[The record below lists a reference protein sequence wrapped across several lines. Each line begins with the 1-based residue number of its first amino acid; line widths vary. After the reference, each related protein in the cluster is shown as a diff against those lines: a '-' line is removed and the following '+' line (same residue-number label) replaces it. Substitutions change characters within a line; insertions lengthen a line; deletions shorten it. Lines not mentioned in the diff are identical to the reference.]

1 MRSSLILP
9 GLALPALLMAQTEC
23 GNGRYTDPALFDS
36 LTVTLAVPFGANT
49 GVGGTLQTLYMD
61 VYAPVGDTLSERPVV
76 LVAFGGSFVAGSRAD
91 VAEICEAF
99 AHRGYVAVAPD
110 YRVGFFF
117 PNATTTQQAVMRG
130 AHDMRAC
137 VRFLRKT
144 VAEDGNP
151 YGIDVDRIIVGGVS
165 AGAIA
170 AIHATYL
177 DQPAELP
184 AVLVPDSAAL
194 GGIEGNSGTPTYSS
208 EVLACFSYSGAI
220 GDTSW
225 IVPGDQPLVSVHE
238 AGDAIVPCYTQEVSV
253 FGIPTGLIAS
263 GSAHIHQHAEAIGLE
278 HCFLLYPG
286 NGHVGYFNTDPQ
298 GSEAIVVDF
307 LANVVCGQPASC
319 GLQAASVTEEAVA
332 APLAVFPNPS
342 TGRFTVTLA
351 QATILDLFDATGRLV
366 FSTTEP
372 TGDRV
377 LDLDLGPGTYL
388 LRDRMQPGR
397 VTRILIQER

>member
-184 AVLVPDSAAL
+184 RCWYPTRRRSAA
-194 GGIEGNSGTPTYSS
+194 SKATPARPPTP
-208 EVLACFSYSGAI
+208 ARC
-220 GDTSW
+220 W
-225 IVPGDQPLVSVHE
+225 PVSV
-238 AGDAIVPCYTQEVSV
+238 I
-253 FGIPTGLIAS
+253 
-263 GSAHIHQHAEAIGLE
+263 
-278 HCFLLYPG
+278 
-286 NGHVGYFNTDPQ
+286 
-298 GSEAIVVDF
+298 
-307 LANVVCGQPASC
+307 
-319 GLQAASVTEEAVA
+319 A
-332 APLAVFPNPS
+332 APS
-342 TGRFTVTLA
+342 
-351 QATILDLFDATGRLV
+351 ATPAGSYPAT
-366 FSTTEP
+366 SP
-372 TGDRV
+372 W
-377 LDLDLGPGTYL
+377 
-388 LRDRMQPGR
+388 
-397 VTRILIQER
+397 

>member
-1 MRSSLILP
+1 MRLTVLLLSAILP
-9 GLALPALLMAQTEC
+9 AALAAQNDC
-23 GNGRYTDPALFDS
+23 GTGRYSDPALFDS
-36 LTVTLAVPFGANT
+36 LIVTTAVPFGANT

-61 VYAPVGDTLSERPVV
+61 VYEPAGDTLSERPVV

-91 VAEICEAF
+91 VAELCEAF

-137 VRFLRKT
+137 VRHLRKT

-194 GGIEGNSGTPTYSS
+194 GGIEGNSGTPNYSS
-208 EVLACFSYSGAI
+208 EVLACYSYSGAI

-238 AGDAIVPCYTQEVSV
+238 TGDAIVPCYTQEVSV

-286 NGHVGYFNTDPQ
+286 TGHVGYFNTDPQ

-307 LANVVCGQPASC
+307 LANVVCGLPAAC
-319 GLQAASVTEEAVA
+319 GLQAASVPETTTA
-332 APLAVFPNPS
+332 APLVVFPNPS
-342 TGRFTVTLA
+342 TGRITVSLA
-351 QATILDLFDATGRLV
+351 RPTTLDLFDATGRLV
-366 FSTTEP
+366 LSTTEP
-372 TGDRV
+372 AGDRT
-377 LDLDLGPGTYL
+377 LDLDVRPGTYL
-388 LRDRMQPGR
+388 LRDRELPGR
-397 VTRILIQER
+397 FTRILVHER